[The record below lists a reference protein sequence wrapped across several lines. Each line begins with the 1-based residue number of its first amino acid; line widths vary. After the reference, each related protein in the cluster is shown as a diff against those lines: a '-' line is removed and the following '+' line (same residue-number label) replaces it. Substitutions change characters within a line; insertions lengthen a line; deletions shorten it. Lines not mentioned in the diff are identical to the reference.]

1 MYQASDVPVA
11 TLSVAVS
18 DVFPGREAEFA
29 KQFYAKKGDLY
40 DKWLDERRSRIRED
54 LKRVRAQ
61 RAATIRI

>member
-11 TLSVAVS
+11 TLSVPVS
-18 DVFPGREAEFA
+18 DLFKGRESEFA

-40 DKWLDERRSRIRED
+40 DKWIEERRKRIRED